1 MCLTVLFQMNKYKL
15 FKPADISF
23 PGRGFD
29 FGIGGDI

>member
-29 FGIGGDI
+29 FAIGGDI